1 MRPARCC
8 APTWRPLRP
17 MAISPGTARSAIASC
32 GSPWSPGRPRSPTGR
47 PRPLR
52 TSAGTRTKDP
62 RQHDHRPGDS
72 AFGQWQ
78 ARSWQASGDV
88 TVVTETV
95 FRPGDFTPPLQ
106 LVNLICAIARGGR
119 SREDRSVR
127 GCPTASGT
135 LTHTP
140 AQTRSQTHERP
151 RRPPEADRP
160 PGSDSGSARAR
171 ERPGKPSQGASGRS
185 GSRPERAPSGHKKDR
200 AGPGGVQRD
209 RYDENPWNTGMTP
222 VGAGVRRVELWAGD
236 WGWGTRQL
244 PGCCAVL
251 RYCCAAV
258 IAGRQGCVRPR
269 CAAAEYPR
277 AVRGPLP
284 RGTGD
289 VHRACGWT

>member
-1 MRPARCC
+1 MRPAHCC
-8 APTWRPLRP
+8 APTWRPLPP
-17 MAISPGTARSAIASC
+17 MAISPATAWSAIASC
-32 GSPWSPGRPRSPTGR
+32 ASPWSPGRPRSPKGR
-47 PRPLR
+47 PKPLK
-52 TSAGTRTKDP
+52 TPAGARTKDP

-88 TVVTETV
+88 TVVTERV

-106 LVNLICAIARGGR
+106 LVNLICAIARGPWGCG
-119 SREDRSVR
+119 DRSVR

-140 AQTRSQTHERP
+140 AQTRPQTHERP

-160 PGSDSGSARAR
+160 PGSDSGPVRAR
-171 ERPGKPSQGASGRS
+171 ERLQEPAQGLS
-185 GSRPERAPSGHKKDR
+185 GSRPERPR
-200 AGPGGVQRD
+200 PGTKRSRWTRRSPARSIRRKPVEH
-209 RYDENPWNTGMTP
+209 RYDARWGRRPSSGAMGGRPGLGDPSAARMLCGTAVLLCCCYRWS
-222 VGAGVRRVELWAGD
+222 AGVF
-236 WGWGTRQL
+236 
-244 PGCCAVL
+244 
-251 RYCCAAV
+251 
-258 IAGRQGCVRPR
+258 RPR
-269 CAAAEYPR
+269 CAAAEYPQ